1 MLRELSLLWGP
12 LSSWVEVS
20 GPMIIFGLYY
30 GFLATLPFGPSKIYS
45 TRSFLLGK
53 PRYGLIAIS
62 GSLTGQLIGF
72 LSMYSAPFYAAL
84 WKPYAIT
91 LLVVPYMF
99 FRFFQIMEKPS
110 SSESPHLMNSINNPK
125 ALSLFMDGL
134 MLQLLNPILLANP
147 VLTRLV
153 NLFLFRY
160 SPNISFMI
168 SGLCGWLGGHIL
180 LTIFIKLVS
189 FRIERNSLIDYTLLR
204 RYINQTFSLL
214 ILFYCLLYLGR
225 APLPLLKGKNDEYKN
240 VRSVTMARYDRSVAI
255 DQQKQKIEVLIK
267 EKLPLIQLKFLQQPW
282 PIMCFDHN
290 RVYQPIRYIGNSSL
304 TRLGPVRT
312 EVSQYFFGA
321 YSSDGKKRISFTFLP
336 SVLVLGEKLSKYR
349 DLLDTSCSSED
360 PYYRWNHIM
369 KRKRD
374 SLGNEFSDRVKALSH
389 GSPAEN
395 VIERRVKFSNSKGD
409 SFTEMYDPFLNGG
422 IPWNNKPI

>member
-1 MLRELSLLWGP
+1 MLREISLLWGP

-20 GPMIIFGLYY
+20 GPIIIFGLYY

-53 PRYGLIAIS
+53 PRYSIIAIS
-62 GSLTGQLIGF
+62 GSITGQLIGF

-91 LLVVPYMF
+91 LLVVPYML

-168 SGLCGWLGGHIL
+168 SGLCGWLGGHML
-180 LTIFIKLVS
+180 LTIFIKLLS

-225 APLPLLKGKNDEYKN
+225 APLPLLKGKNDE
-240 VRSVTMARYDRSVAI
+240 
-255 DQQKQKIEVLIK
+255 
-267 EKLPLIQLKFLQQPW
+267 
-282 PIMCFDHN
+282 
-290 RVYQPIRYIGNSSL
+290 
-304 TRLGPVRT
+304 
-312 EVSQYFFGA
+312 
-321 YSSDGKKRISFTFLP
+321 
-336 SVLVLGEKLSKYR
+336 
-349 DLLDTSCSSED
+349 
-360 PYYRWNHIM
+360 
-369 KRKRD
+369 
-374 SLGNEFSDRVKALSH
+374 
-389 GSPAEN
+389 
-395 VIERRVKFSNSKGD
+395 
-409 SFTEMYDPFLNGG
+409 
-422 IPWNNKPI
+422 